1 MSGAVPTTAAAA
13 GSTRLLADV
22 QALSSNGRDPRT
34 PAQIRLE
41 AAIGRELADRLL
53 AALASDHR
61 G

>member
-1 MSGAVPTTAAAA
+1 MGSAVSTTAAAA
-13 GSTRLLADV
+13 SSTRLLADV
-22 QALSSNGRDPRT
+22 QALAGIGRDARI
-34 PAQIRLE
+34 PAQTRLE